1 MTSEVT
7 VEQTDL
13 SVEGLLA
20 MYEAP
25 DTFEIPLPAG
35 GAIVIKSPRT
45 YSDRRKFQKDRAEF
59 VVGLMKAKQSAIKE
73 RNDDLIPAPF
83 RHLSNLLDEDNLA
96 AAFTLHRY
104 AVNPTYSPVD
114 ALALC
119 RAGGLM
125 DWIEERIT
133 YGQAAFLQNLKQQQ
147 YEEAGKD

>member
-1 MTSEVT
+1 MASEIT
-7 VEQTDL
+7 VEQADL

-35 GAIVIKSPRT
+35 GAMIIRSPRT
-45 YSDRRKFQKDRAEF
+45 YSDRRKFHKERAEF
-59 VVGLMKAKQSAIKE
+59 VVGLMKAKQAAVKE
-73 RNDDLIPAPF
+73 CNEDLVPVPF
-83 RHLSNLLDEDNLA
+83 RHLSDLLNEDNLA

-114 ALALC
+114 ALTLC

-125 DWIEERIT
+125 DWIEEQIS
-133 YGQAAFLQNLKQQQ
+133 YGQAAFLQKLKEKQ
-147 YEEAGKD
+147 YEESGKD